1 MIDLGLMEKVQ
12 ARTPPASELVA
23 AWRAFFTFKLDH
35 EEPIN
40 HYHAGIVLITFNYLQ
55 EMAAN
60 GQEGLTKDDV
70 NDALKSLRLTPK
82 DNTTMHNKLA
92 RLFYAELQRMDPGKA
107 YSHLRGY
114 VNVLAATGDATEA
127 RELWKR
133 HCVANPLSQLA
144 DGNLKR
150 WNKQQAV
157 WIRGWARILLGMAE
171 ESNEKGLIE
180 TFEMAQKL
188 GLPYTAGIQKIMV
201 QFFAAIGNT
210 EAVKE
215 WYSKSLDPWGLRRP
229 RPSTLSTLLEFC
241 MNKGELDWCKE
252 VFREVLSGTP
262 SKDTWDVV
270 LKWAAGTMGKGVED
284 VDRMLDVMVRR
295 NSNDESIRPDISTI
309 NGLVDLAIS
318 FKDPYLAERYISLG
332 IRRGIQP
339 NAETLILQLEYR
351 ADAKDLAGCQA
362 VYEALQSEEVVG
374 NADLPAI
381 NKYIRALCGDM
392 VPNYDRI
399 TTIVADLDEQK
410 RPLEPDTVSAL
421 CMLYLPRN
429 EIPEILDLLQVQSY
443 AYTIDE
449 RARIIDA
456 FIAFILDRNNSTAR
470 AWDAYTVVRQIF
482 DEMSTEL
489 RTKCMNEFFA
499 RGRCDMACYAF
510 GHMRQHDIHSRR
522 PQVETYVQ
530 CFEGIARCED
540 LEYLHMV
547 HNMMKM
553 DSSIEPTTKLYNSL
567 MLAYTTCGNADRA
580 LDFWDDITNS
590 REGPSY
596 RSLEIVFRACGRKPF
611 GDMQARQ
618 IWSKMRRMEIE
629 VTSDVFASYV
639 GALAGQGKYEEARD
653 MIEAMETDLG
663 LKPDVLSLVTFYNAI
678 PGQNRKDMVEEW
690 AKERYLPV
698 WKEVE
703 KLGQTEQPGGW
714 RLFNFKRDI
723 KA

>member
-12 ARTPPASELVA
+12 ARTPPPLELAA
-23 AWRAFFTFKLDH
+23 AWRAFFNYKLQH
-35 EEPIN
+35 IEPTN
-40 HYHAGIVLITFNYLQ
+40 HYHAGIILTTFSHLQ

-60 GQEGLTKDDV
+60 GHEGLTKQDLV
-70 NDALKSLRLTPK
+70 KAQRALRLVPK
-82 DNTTMHNKLA
+82 DNTARHNKLA
-92 RLFYAELQRMDPGKA
+92 RLIYAELMRIDTGNA
-107 YSHLRGY
+107 DVHLRGLIH
-114 VNVLAATGDATEA
+114 VLAATGDATEA
-127 RELWKR
+127 RELWNGY
-133 HCVANPLSQLA
+133 CMTTPLLDLA
-144 DGNLKR
+144 DGTLKG
-150 WNKQQAV
+150 WNKVQVIWVRV
-157 WIRGWARILLGMAE
+157 WTKILLGMAE
-171 ESNEKGLIE
+171 ESNEKGLVE
-180 TFEMAQKL
+180 TFETAQKL
-188 GLPYTAGIQKIMV
+188 GMPYTTSVQNIMV
-201 QFFAAIGNT
+201 KFFAGIGNT

-215 WYSKSLDPWGLRRP
+215 WYSRPLDPWGPKHHRS
-229 RPSTLSTLLEFC
+229 STLATILKFC
-241 MNKGELDWCKE
+241 IDKEELGWCKE
-252 VFREVLSGTP
+252 LFREVLSGTP
-262 SKDTWDVV
+262 DKATWDIV
-270 LKWAAGTMGKGVED
+270 LQWAAGTMGKGVED

-295 NSNDESIRPDISTI
+295 NPNDESVRPDASTI
-309 NGLVDLAIS
+309 NGLVGLAIS
-318 FKDPYLAERYISLG
+318 LKDPYLAERYITLG

-351 ADAKDLAGCQA
+351 ADAKDLAGAQA

-381 NKYIRALCGDM
+381 NKYIRALCGDK

-399 TTIVADLDEQK
+399 TTITTDLDEQK
-410 RPLEPDTVSAL
+410 RQLEPDTVSAL
-421 CMLYLPRN
+421 CMMYLPRN
-429 EIPEILDLLQVQSY
+429 EIPEVLDLLQVQSY

-456 FIAFILDRNNSTAR
+456 FMAFILDRNNSTAR

-482 DEMSTEL
+482 DEMPTEL

-499 RGRCDMACYAF
+499 RGRSDMACYAF

-522 PQVETYVQ
+522 PKVETYVQ

-540 LEYLHMV
+540 IESLHMV

-590 REGPSY
+590 SEGPSY

-611 GDMQARQ
+611 GDIQARQ

-629 VTSDVFASYV
+629 VTPDVFASYV

-653 MIEAMETDLG
+653 MIETMETDLG
-663 LKPDVLSLVTFYNAI
+663 LKPDLLRCDIFSSSGHVLSFWGDLTNPISVS
-678 PGQNRKDMVEEW
+678 
-690 AKERYLPV
+690 
-698 WKEVE
+698 
-703 KLGQTEQPGGW
+703 
-714 RLFNFKRDI
+714 
-723 KA
+723 